1 MAQQSSSQT
10 QLTCHPIT
18 QVHGAAVTR
27 TRSQGIQDSA
37 QEMEPRPETMTHRRK
52 AGDGAELMN
61 TGPLAKAG
69 SGSLCGVV
77 RRCLSAWAGGCPH
90 LADQENEA
98 RKRKSFTESE

>member
-10 QLTCHPIT
+10 QLTCNT
-18 QVHGAAVTR
+18 
-27 TRSQGIQDSA
+27 SA
-37 QEMEPRPETMTHRRK
+37 WCCCDKDKEPRHSGQRP
-52 AGDGAELMN
+52 GDGAQARDHDPQKEGRRMGAELLN